1 MRLVSAWGLDVLGGR
16 SKLDFLQPYPFEK
29 LRNLLASEVADR
41 ELGHISLS
49 IGEPKHPP
57 PKFVIDALCDN
68 SAMAHH
74 LATYPATRGS
84 EALRQAITHW
94 LYKRFAVSASADHQ
108 ILPVNGTREGLFA
121 FAQAVLSGQASS
133 LVGMPNPFYQI
144 YEGAA
149 LLAGATPFFLANTA
163 TSDYQADFDN
173 VAAATWDAME
183 LLYICSP
190 GNPTGHLI
198 SDAQM
203 QRLIELAHRHD
214 FIIAADEC
222 YSEIYYTE
230 QTRPSSLLA
239 ASDAMGNPDFARCVV
254 FHSLSKRSN
263 LPGLR
268 SGFVAGD
275 ADIIEKFLHYRTY
288 HGCAMGTHQQHAS
301 TLAWQ
306 DETHVQENRA
316 LYQEKFAAVS
326 NILQPHYDLQ
336 QPDGGFYHWL
346 PTPIDDLSFCQSLFA
361 QQHITV
367 MPGSFLGRNQASL
380 GNPGANHVR
389 VAWVA
394 PLADCVEAAQ
404 RLAEFANDVR
414 ND

>member
-1 MRLVSAWGLDVLGGR
+1 MTNP
-16 SKLDFLQPYPFEK
+16 KLDLLQPYPFEK
-29 LRNLLASEVADR
+29 LRAELAKTQYVGDLAP
-41 ELGHISLS
+41 IALS

-57 PKFVIDALCDN
+57 PQFVIDALCDTD
-68 SAMAHH
+68 AMAQH

-84 EALRQAITHW
+84 DALRQAVADW
-94 LYKRFAVSASADHQ
+94 LHKRFAVNASAEHN
-108 ILPVNGTREGLFA
+108 ILPVNGTREALFA
-121 FAQAVLSGQASS
+121 FAQAVLSGQPRS

-149 LLAGATPFFLANTA
+149 LLAGATPYFLANTA
-163 TSDYQADFDN
+163 NTGYQADFEG
-173 VAAATWDAME
+173 VSERIWDATE

-190 GNPTGHLI
+190 GNPTGHLV
-198 SDAQM
+198 SDAQL

-222 YSEIYYTE
+222 YSEIYLSE
-230 QTRPSSLLA
+230 ERRPNSLLA
-239 ASDAMGNPDFARCVV
+239 VSDAMGNKDFARCVV

-275 ADIIEKFLHYRTY
+275 APIIEKFLHYRTY

-301 TLAWQ
+301 ALAWQ
-306 DETHVQENRA
+306 DEAHVQENRKR
-316 LYQEKFAAVS
+316 YQEKFEAVTS
-326 NILQPHYDLQ
+326 ILQPHYDLY
-336 QPDGGFYHWL
+336 QPAGGFYHWL
-346 PTPIDDLSFCQSLFA
+346 PTPMDDLSFCQSLFA

-367 MPGSFLGRNQASL
+367 MPGSFLGRDQTALS
-380 GNPGANHVR
+380 NPGANHVR

-394 PLADCVEAAQ
+394 PLENCVEAAH
-404 RLAEFANDVR
+404 RMAEFAMETQN
-414 ND
+414 NA

>member
-1 MRLVSAWGLDVLGGR
+1 MTNP
-16 SKLDFLQPYPFEK
+16 KLDLLQPYPFEK
-29 LRNLLASEVADR
+29 LRAELAKTQYAGD
-41 ELGHISLS
+41 LAPIALS

-57 PKFVIDALCDN
+57 PQFVIDALCDTD
-68 SAMAHH
+68 AMAQH

-84 EALRQAITHW
+84 DALRQAVADW
-94 LYKRFAVSASADHQ
+94 LHKRFAVNASAEHN
-108 ILPVNGTREGLFA
+108 ILPVNGTREALFA
-121 FAQAVLSGQASS
+121 FAQAVLSGQPRS

-149 LLAGATPFFLANTA
+149 LLAGATPYFLANTA
-163 TSDYQADFDN
+163 NTGYQADFES
-173 VAAATWDAME
+173 VSERTWDATE

-190 GNPTGHLI
+190 GNPTGHLV
-198 SDAQM
+198 SDAQL

-222 YSEIYYTE
+222 YSEIYFSE
-230 QTRPSSLLA
+230 EKRPSSLLA
-239 ASDAMGNPDFARCVV
+239 ASDAMGNKDFARCVV

-275 ADIIEKFLHYRTY
+275 APIIEKFLHYRTY

-306 DETHVQENRA
+306 DETHVQENRKR
-316 LYQEKFAAVS
+316 YQEKFEAVTR
-326 NILQPHYDLQ
+326 ILQPHYDLY
-336 QPDGGFYHWL
+336 QPAGGFYHWL
-346 PTPIDDLSFCQSLFA
+346 PTPTDDLSFCQSLFA

-367 MPGSFLGRNQASL
+367 MPGSFLGRDQTTL

-394 PLADCVEAAQ
+394 PLDNCVEAAH
-404 RLAEFANDVR
+404 RMAEFAMATQN
-414 ND
+414 NT

>member
-1 MRLVSAWGLDVLGGR
+1 MTNP
-16 SKLDFLQPYPFEK
+16 KLDLLQPYPFEK
-29 LRNLLASEVADR
+29 LRAELAKTQYVGDLAP
-41 ELGHISLS
+41 IALS

-57 PKFVIDALCDN
+57 PQFVIDALCDTD
-68 SAMAHH
+68 AMAQH

-84 EALRQAITHW
+84 DALRQAVADW
-94 LYKRFAVSASADHQ
+94 LHKRFAVNASAEHN
-108 ILPVNGTREGLFA
+108 ILPVNGTREALFA
-121 FAQAVLSGQASS
+121 FAQAVLSGQPRS

-149 LLAGATPFFLANTA
+149 LLAGATPYFLANTA
-163 TSDYQADFDN
+163 NTGYQTDFEG
-173 VAAATWDAME
+173 VSERIWDATE

-190 GNPTGHLI
+190 GNPTGHLV
-198 SDAQM
+198 SDAQL

-222 YSEIYYTE
+222 YSEIYLSE
-230 QTRPSSLLA
+230 ERRPNSLLA
-239 ASDAMGNPDFARCVV
+239 VSAAMGNKDFARCVV

-275 ADIIEKFLHYRTY
+275 APIIEKFLHYRTY

-301 TLAWQ
+301 TLAWR
-306 DETHVQENRA
+306 DETHVQENRKR
-316 LYQEKFAAVS
+316 YQEKFEAVTS
-326 NILQPHYDLQ
+326 ILQPHYDLY
-336 QPDGGFYHWL
+336 QPAGGFYHWL
-346 PTPIDDLSFCQSLFA
+346 PTPMDDLSFCQSLFA

-367 MPGSFLGRNQASL
+367 MPGSFLGRDQTALS
-380 GNPGANHVR
+380 NPGANHVR

-394 PLADCVEAAQ
+394 PLENCVEAAH
-404 RLAEFANDVR
+404 RMAEFAMETQN
-414 ND
+414 NA

>member
-1 MRLVSAWGLDVLGGR
+1 MTNP
-16 SKLDFLQPYPFEK
+16 KLDLLQPYPFEK
-29 LRNLLASEVADR
+29 LRAELAKTQYSGDLAP
-41 ELGHISLS
+41 IALS

-57 PKFVIDALCDN
+57 PQFVIDALCDTD
-68 SAMAHH
+68 AMAQH

-84 EALRQAITHW
+84 DALRQAVADW
-94 LYKRFAVSASADHQ
+94 LHKRFAVNASAEHN
-108 ILPVNGTREGLFA
+108 ILPVNGTREALFA
-121 FAQAVLSGQASS
+121 FAQAVLSGQPRS

-149 LLAGATPFFLANTA
+149 LLAGATPYFLANTA
-163 TSDYQADFDN
+163 NTGYQADFEG
-173 VAAATWDAME
+173 VSERIWDATE

-190 GNPTGHLI
+190 GNPTGHLV
-198 SDAQM
+198 SDAQL

-222 YSEIYYTE
+222 YSEIYLSE
-230 QTRPSSLLA
+230 ERRPNSLLA
-239 ASDAMGNPDFARCVV
+239 VSDAMGNKDFARCVV

-275 ADIIEKFLHYRTY
+275 APIIEKFLHYRTY

-306 DETHVQENRA
+306 DEAHVQENRKR
-316 LYQEKFAAVS
+316 YQEKFEAVTS
-326 NILQPHYDLQ
+326 ILQPHYDLY
-336 QPDGGFYHWL
+336 QPAGGFYHWL
-346 PTPIDDLSFCQSLFA
+346 PTPMDDLSFCQSLFA

-367 MPGSFLGRNQASL
+367 MPGSFLGRDQTALS
-380 GNPGANHVR
+380 NPGANHVR

-394 PLADCVEAAQ
+394 PLENCVEAAH
-404 RLAEFANDVR
+404 RMAEFAMETQN
-414 ND
+414 NA

>member
-1 MRLVSAWGLDVLGGR
+1 MTNP
-16 SKLDFLQPYPFEK
+16 KLELLQSYPFEK
-29 LRNLLASEVADR
+29 LREALASSDYQGDLA
-41 ELGHISLS
+41 HIALS

-57 PKFVIDALCDN
+57 PQFVIDALCDGN
-68 SAMAHH
+68 ATAQH

-84 EALRQAITHW
+84 DGLRH
-94 LYKRFAVSASADHQ
+94 AVSDWLRNRFGVTASAEQH
-108 ILPVNGTREGLFA
+108 ILPVNGTREALFA
-121 FAQAVLSGQASS
+121 FAQAVLSGRPQS

-149 LLAGATPFFLANTA
+149 LLAGAQPYYMANTA
-163 TSDYQADFDN
+163 HSDYAADYDA
-173 VAAATWDAME
+173 VSDETWDAME

-198 SDAQM
+198 SDVQM
-203 QRLIELAHRHD
+203 QRLIERAHSHD

-222 YSEIYYTE
+222 YSEIYFSE
-230 QTRPSSLLA
+230 QNRPSSLLA
-239 ASDAMGNPDFARCVV
+239 ASEAMGNKEFARCVV

-275 ADIIEKFLHYRTY
+275 ASIIEKFLLYRTY
-288 HGCAMGTHQQHAS
+288 HGCAMGTHQQYAS

-306 DETHVQENRA
+306 DEAHVRENRA
-316 LYQEKFAAVS
+316 LYQEKFKAVT
-326 NILQPHYDLQ
+326 NVLQEHYDLR

-346 PTPIDDLSFCQSLFA
+346 PTPTNDLSFCQSLYA

-367 MPGSFLGRNQASL
+367 MPGSFLGRDQAML

-394 PLADCVEAAQ
+394 PMAACVDAAH
-404 RLAEFANDVR
+404 RLAEFTDRVSNDS
-414 ND
+414 

>member
-1 MRLVSAWGLDVLGGR
+1 MTNP
-16 SKLDFLQPYPFEK
+16 KLELLQSYPFEK
-29 LRNLLASEVADR
+29 LRAALASSDYQGDLA
-41 ELGHISLS
+41 HIALS

-57 PKFVIDALCDN
+57 PQFVIDALCDGN
-68 SAMAHH
+68 ATAQH

-84 EALRQAITHW
+84 DGLRH
-94 LYKRFAVSASADHQ
+94 AVSDWLRNRFGVTASAEQH
-108 ILPVNGTREGLFA
+108 ILPVNGTREALFA
-121 FAQAVLSGQASS
+121 FAQAVLSGRPQS

-149 LLAGATPFFLANTA
+149 LLAGAQPYYMANTA
-163 TSDYQADFDN
+163 HSDYAADYDA
-173 VAAATWDAME
+173 VSDETWDAME

-198 SDAQM
+198 SDVQM
-203 QRLIELAHRHD
+203 QRLIERAHRHD

-222 YSEIYYTE
+222 YSEIYFSE
-230 QTRPSSLLA
+230 QNRPSSLLA
-239 ASDAMGNPDFARCVV
+239 ASEAMGNKEFARCVV

-275 ADIIEKFLHYRTY
+275 AGIIEKFLLYRTY
-288 HGCAMGTHQQHAS
+288 HGCAMGTHQQYAS

-306 DETHVQENRA
+306 DEAHVRENRA
-316 LYQEKFAAVS
+316 LYQEKFQAVTDV
-326 NILQPHYDLQ
+326 LQAHYDLQ

-346 PTPIDDLSFCQSLFA
+346 PTPTNDLSFCQSLYA

-367 MPGSFLGRNQASL
+367 MPGSFLGRDQAML
-380 GNPGANHVR
+380 GNPGANRVR

-394 PLADCVEAAQ
+394 PMAACVDAAH
-404 RLAEFANDVR
+404 RLAEFADRVGNDS
-414 ND
+414 